1 MDRTPKLTLDQELQ
15 AAVAIIRIGLDR
27 LQDAA
32 CRTADPAPH
41 AAALR
46 AIYNVRAED
55 DGILAAV
62 SRVIGTISQSITD
75 VDDDRIDDITGQLDE
90 AESYVL
96 SSAGERIGRALDIL
110 GELIPP
116 CEECGQHHD
125 DVEVMPDPFSTALY
139 PEETDHRQMPLC
151 PPCAVKRFEE
161 S

>member
-1 MDRTPKLTLDQELQ
+1 MAKNLTLEEEMA
-15 AAVAIIRIGLDR
+15 AAVAIIKVGLDR

-62 SRVIGTISQSITD
+62 SRVIGTISQSLTD
-75 VDDDRIDDITGQLDE
+75 IDDDRIDATTENLDE

-96 SSAGERIGRALDIL
+96 SSAGERVNRALEIL

-116 CEECGQHHD
+116 CEECGQHRD
-125 DVEVMPDPFSTALY
+125 DVEVMPDPFSTSLY
-139 PEETDHRQMPLC
+139 PEATDHRQMPLC
-151 PPCAVKRFEE
+151 PPCAVKRFED